1 MAFSKGHDKHGGR
14 KKGTLNMNTLEMR
27 ERIRML
33 IDHKWDSVSN
43 DVDSLD
49 QRQITKEKTMIE
61 RRKINLKQFLNL

>member
-1 MAFSKGHDKHGGR
+1 
-14 KKGTLNMNTLEMR
+14 MR
-27 ERIRML
+27 ERIRMP

-61 RRKINLKQFLNL
+61 RRKIQLKQLFNL

>member
-14 KKGTLNMNTLEMR
+14 KKGILNRNTLALR

-43 DVDSLD
+43 DVDSPD
-49 QRQITKEKTMIE
+49 QRQITKEKTG
-61 RRKINLKQFLNL
+61 